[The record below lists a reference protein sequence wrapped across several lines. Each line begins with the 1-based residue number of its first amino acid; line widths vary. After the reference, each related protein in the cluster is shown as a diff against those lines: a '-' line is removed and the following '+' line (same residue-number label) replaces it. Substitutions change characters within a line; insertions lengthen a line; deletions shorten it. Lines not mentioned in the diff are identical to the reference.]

1 MIISNVIGGL
11 GNQMFQYA
19 CGRALSLDCDQELR
33 LFLGDFSGYTLHSG
47 FTLPGVFSGD
57 FPIAD
62 SNTLRALIGWRAPQV
77 ARRALRHPALAS
89 LRGKGFVVDP
99 ESTIE
104 SDLAAS
110 LPRRGGFL
118 FGYWQSER
126 YFERHARQLRR
137 DLDWRQPLE
146 GRNATFAK
154 LMRKGR
160 SVSIHVRRGDYASN
174 PAVLAKHGV
183 CPIEYYLR
191 AVKALT
197 EDGRQRNWYLFSD
210 DVAWVREHLAPHLDG
225 EVHVIDHN
233 QRADSHFDMQL
244 MSLCDD
250 HIIANSSFSWW
261 GAWLSSS
268 LDQRVIAPQ
277 RWFANFVETTDRC
290 PPSWLRL

>member
-33 LFLGDFSGYTLHSG
+33 LFLGDFSGYKLHSG
-47 FTLPGVFSGD
+47 FTLSSVFTGD

-62 SNTLRALIGWRAPQV
+62 ANTLRALIGWRSSQM
-77 ARRALRHPALAS
+77 ARRALRHPALAG
-89 LRGKGFVVDP
+89 LRGKRFVVDH
-99 ESTIE
+99 EHTIE

-110 LPRRGGFL
+110 LPPQGAFL

-126 YFERHARQLRR
+126 YFERHAAQLRR
-137 DLDWRQPLE
+137 DLSWRQALE
-146 GRNATFAK
+146 GRNAIIAE
-154 LMRKGR
+154 LMREGR

-183 CPIEYYLR
+183 CAIEYYLR

-197 EDGRQRNWYLFSD
+197 DDGRARSWYLFSD
-210 DVAWVREHLAPHLDG
+210 DVAWVRKHLAPHLDG
-225 EVHVIDHN
+225 EVHVVDHN
-233 QRADSHFDMQL
+233 RSDDSHFDMQL

-268 LDQRVIAPQ
+268 SDQRVIAPE
-277 RWFANFVETTDRC
+277 RWFANFVETANRC

>member
-19 CGRALSLDCDQELR
+19 CGRALSLDCGQELR

-47 FTLPGVFSGD
+47 FTLPSVFSGD

-62 SNTLRALIGWRAPQV
+62 SNTLRASIGWRSSRI
-77 ARRALRHPALAS
+77 ARRALRHPALAG

-99 ESTIE
+99 EATIE
-104 SDLAAS
+104 CDLAAS
-110 LPRRGGFL
+110 LPKQGGFL

-126 YFERHARQLRR
+126 YFERHAAQLRR
-137 DLDWRQPLE
+137 DMGWRRPPE
-146 GRNATFAK
+146 GRNAIIAK
-154 LMRKGR
+154 LMREGR

-197 EDGRQRNWYLFSD
+197 EDGRARNWYLFSD
-210 DVAWVREHLAPHLDG
+210 DVAWVRDHLAPHLDG
-225 EVHVIDHN
+225 EVHLIDHN
-233 QRADSHFDMQL
+233 QGVDSHFDMQL

-268 LDQRVIAPQ
+268 PDQRVIAPQ
-277 RWFANFVETTDRC
+277 RWFANFVETSDRC